1 MTKEQK
7 DYVVSQ
13 LDKMAEELESVDD
26 VAERAKLRGK
36 YIELFIDLCTIA
48 NTVIS
53 APVEE
58 DLIDEE
64 PIEEDDVIEE
74 PESVTAE
81 TEAIIEKEIKHRD
94 QVVQEVEEKADNVK
108 NADEIF
114 EDAEVVR
121 TVLNDDEEEVDIT
134 EAYNALINDGA
145 DSDTADAIG
154 LWLTEYEC
162 LEAYMNKFNYMEHGD
177 PRAYAAYMGTVL
189 KEQQLIAYIVD
200 FSNLEIDA
208 VEHSTDFI
216 NDANA
221 EALFSFVF
229 QDDEEE

>member
-7 DYVVSQ
+7 DYIVSQ

-64 PIEEDDVIEE
+64 PIQEDDVIEE

-81 TEAIIEKEIKHRD
+81 TEA
-94 QVVQEVEEKADNVK
+94 VVEEVEKVEDNVK

-114 EDAEVVR
+114 EDAEIVR

-162 LEAYMNKFNYMEHGD
+162 LEAYMNKFNYMEHGN

>member
-64 PIEEDDVIEE
+64 PIQEDETIEE

-81 TEAIIEKEIKHRD
+81 TEA
-94 QVVQEVEEKADNVK
+94 VVQEVDNVK

-162 LEAYMNKFNYMEHGD
+162 LEAYMNKFNYMEHGN

-229 QDDEEE
+229 SGDEEE

>member
-64 PIEEDDVIEE
+64 PIQEDDVIEE

-81 TEAIIEKEIKHRD
+81 TEA
-94 QVVQEVEEKADNVK
+94 VVQEVEEEVNNVK

-162 LEAYMNKFNYMEHGD
+162 LEAYMNKFNYMEHGN

-229 QDDEEE
+229 SEDEEE

>member
-36 YIELFIDLCTIA
+36 YIELFIDLCTVT

-64 PIEEDDVIEE
+64 PIQEDDVIEE

-81 TEAIIEKEIKHRD
+81 TEA
-94 QVVQEVEEKADNVK
+94 VVQEVEEKADNVK

-162 LEAYMNKFNYMEHGD
+162 LEAYMNKFNYMEHGN

-229 QDDEEE
+229 SGDEEE

>member
-64 PIEEDDVIEE
+64 PIQEDDVIEE

-81 TEAIIEKEIKHRD
+81 TEA
-94 QVVQEVEEKADNVK
+94 VVQEAEEEVDNVK

-162 LEAYMNKFNYMEHGD
+162 LEAYMNKFNYMEHGN

-229 QDDEEE
+229 SGDEEE

>member
-7 DYVVSQ
+7 DYIVSQ

-26 VAERAKLRGK
+26 VAERANLRGK
-36 YIELFIDLCTIA
+36 YIELFIDLCTVA
-48 NTVIS
+48 NTVTS
-53 APVEE
+53 APIEE

-64 PIEEDDVIEE
+64 PIEEDEVIEE
-74 PESVTAE
+74 PPEVTAE
-81 TEAIIEKEIKHRD
+81 TEAVLEEP
-94 QVVQEVEEKADNVK
+94 EEKSNVK

-134 EAYNALINDGA
+134 EAYNALVNDGA

-154 LWLTEYEC
+154 LFLTEYEC
-162 LEAYMNKFNYMEHGD
+162 LEAYMNKFNYMEHGT

-200 FSNLEIDA
+200 FSNLDIGAIES
-208 VEHSTDFI
+208 STDFI

-221 EALFSFVF
+221 EALFDFVF
-229 QDDEEE
+229 QDDTEE

>member
-7 DYVVSQ
+7 DYIVSQ

-36 YIELFIDLCTIA
+36 YIELFIDLCTVA
-48 NTVIS
+48 NTVTS
-53 APVEE
+53 APIEE

-64 PIEEDDVIEE
+64 PIEEDEIIEE
-74 PESVTAE
+74 PPEVTAE
-81 TEAIIEKEIKHRD
+81 TEAVLEEP
-94 QVVQEVEEKADNVK
+94 EEKSNVK

-134 EAYNALINDGA
+134 EAYNALVNDGA

-154 LWLTEYEC
+154 LFLTEYEC
-162 LEAYMNKFNYMEHGD
+162 LEAYMNKFNYMEHGT

-200 FSNLEIDA
+200 FSNLDIGAIES
-208 VEHSTDFI
+208 STDFI

-221 EALFSFVF
+221 EALFDFVF
-229 QDDEEE
+229 QDDTEE

>member
-53 APVEE
+53 APIEE
-58 DLIDEE
+58 DLIAEE
-64 PIEEDDVIEE
+64 PIQEDDVIEE

-81 TEAIIEKEIKHRD
+81 TEAIIE
-94 QVVQEVEEKADNVK
+94 EVEKVEDNVK

-121 TVLNDDEEEVDIT
+121 TVLNDDEEEVDNMLS
-134 EAYNALINDGA
+134 E
-145 DSDTADAIG
+145 
-154 LWLTEYEC
+154 
-162 LEAYMNKFNYMEHGD
+162 
-177 PRAYAAYMGTVL
+177 
-189 KEQQLIAYIVD
+189 
-200 FSNLEIDA
+200 
-208 VEHSTDFI
+208 
-216 NDANA
+216 
-221 EALFSFVF
+221 
-229 QDDEEE
+229 

>member
-36 YIELFIDLCTIA
+36 YIELFIDLCTVT

-64 PIEEDDVIEE
+64 PIQEDEAIEE

-81 TEAIIEKEIKHRD
+81 TEA
-94 QVVQEVEEKADNVK
+94 VVQEVEETDNVK

-162 LEAYMNKFNYMEHGD
+162 LEAYMNKFNYMEHGN

-229 QDDEEE
+229 SGDEEE